1 MRSADGITPEQVRA
15 WFDVAAVSVIIFVV
29 EKQVVRSY

>member
-15 WFDVAAVSVIIFVV
+15 WFEAAAVSVVIFVV
-29 EKQVVRSY
+29 EKRVVRSY